1 MNCNKN
7 KLFWCT
13 ISAHALSMLNTEAIP
28 YKGATMI
35 SNILMMS
42 GVKSLKD
49 VDLTGKR
56 VLIRVDFNVPMD
68 AHFNISDDSR
78 IRAALPTINYC
89 IDHNACS
96 ISLVSHLGQPKGG
109 YDERYSLKHIQK
121 RLERLLERKIEFID
135 NLETLKHENSDCSV
149 DRIFL
154 LENIRFYEGEKKNDP
169 VFCQQLAD
177 LCDVYVNDAF
187 GTSHRKDASTY
198 GIADYAQIKV
208 AGFLMMREIEAFTK
222 ALEKPIR
229 PIALVVGGSK
239 ISSKITLLTSVMP
252 KIDKLIIGGAMSNTF
267 LKALGY
273 DMKASLVED
282 DFVEVAKEVLHEA
295 KVKGVKVYLPVDVV
309 ITDSIESPVDVKVS
323 PVQDVLDGFHAVDIG
338 PATLKLFS
346 EAIDLSNTII
356 WNGPMGI
363 YEISQFSKGTFKLA
377 SFIADS
383 YGYSIVGGGDTA
395 DAVEKAGE
403 KEKFSFIS
411 TGGGASLELLE
422 GKILPGFEKL
432 DRK

>member
-1 MNCNKN
+1 
-7 KLFWCT
+7 
-13 ISAHALSMLNTEAIP
+13 
-28 YKGATMI
+28 MI
-35 SNILMMS
+35 SNIVTMG

-49 VDLTGKR
+49 IDVTGKR

-68 AHFNISDDSR
+68 GQFNISDDSR

-96 ISLVSHLGQPKGG
+96 ITLVSHLGQPKGG
-109 YDERYSLKHIQK
+109 YDERFTLRHIQK
-121 RLERLLERKIEFID
+121 RLERLLEKKIEFID
-135 NLETLKHENSDCSV
+135 NLETLKSENSHCSIE
-149 DRIFL
+149 RIFL
-154 LENIRFYEGEKKNDP
+154 LENIRFFEGEKKNDP
-169 VFCQQLAD
+169 AFCQQLAN

-198 GIADYAQIKV
+198 GIADYASIKV
-208 AGFLMMREIEAFTK
+208 AGFLMIREVEAFTK

-273 DMKASLVED
+273 DMKGSLVED
-282 DFVEVAKEVLHEA
+282 DFVEVAKEVLLEA
-295 KVKGVKVYLPVDVV
+295 KAKGVKIYLPVDVV
-309 ITDSIESPVDVKVS
+309 ATDSIEHPVDIKIT

-346 EAIDLSNTII
+346 EAIELSNTII

-363 YEISQFSKGTFKLA
+363 YEMSQFSKGTFKLA
-377 SFIADS
+377 SAIAQS
-383 YGYSIVGGGDTA
+383 YAFSIIGGGDTA

-403 KEKFSFIS
+403 KENFSFIS

>member
-1 MNCNKN
+1 M
-7 KLFWCT
+7 
-13 ISAHALSMLNTEAIP
+13 
-28 YKGATMI
+28 G
-35 SNILMMS
+35 

-49 VDLTGKR
+49 IDVTGKR

-68 AHFNISDDSR
+68 AQFNISDDSR

-96 ISLVSHLGQPKGG
+96 ITLVSHLGRPKGG
-109 YDERYSLKHIQK
+109 YDERYTLRHIQK
-121 RLERLLERKIEFID
+121 RLERLLQKKVEFID
-135 NLETLKHENSDCSV
+135 DFEASKEEIASCSLERV
-149 DRIFL
+149 FL
-154 LENIRFYEGEKKNDP
+154 LENIRFYAGEKKNDP
-169 VFCQQLAD
+169 EFCKQLAE

-198 GIADYAQIKV
+198 GIADFVETKV

-239 ISSKITLLTSVMP
+239 ISSKITLLTSVMQ
-252 KIDKLIIGGAMSNTF
+252 KIDKLLIGGAMSNTF
-267 LKALGY
+267 LQALGY
-273 DMKASLVED
+273 EMKASLVEVD
-282 DFVEVAKEVLHEA
+282 YVDVAKKVLEEA
-295 KVKGVKVYLPVDVV
+295 KANNVKVYLPVDVV
-309 ITDSIESPVDVKVS
+309 ITDSIENPIDVRVT
-323 PVQDVLDGFHAVDIG
+323 PVQDVLEGFHAVDIG

-346 EAIDLSNTII
+346 EAIELSNTII

-363 YEISQFSKGTFKLA
+363 YEISQFSKGTYKLA
-377 SFIADS
+377 TVIAES
-383 YGYSIVGGGDTA
+383 YAYSIVGGGDTA
-395 DAVEKAGE
+395 DAVERAGE

-422 GKILPGFEKL
+422 GKVLPGFEKL
-432 DRK
+432 DRN

>member
-1 MNCNKN
+1 
-7 KLFWCT
+7 
-13 ISAHALSMLNTEAIP
+13 
-28 YKGATMI
+28 MI
-35 SNILMMS
+35 SNIITMS

-49 VDLTGKR
+49 IDIEGKR

-68 AHFNISDDSR
+68 GQFNISDDSR

-96 ISLVSHLGQPKGG
+96 ITLVSHLGQPKGG
-109 YDERYSLKHIQK
+109 YDERFTLRNIQK
-121 RLERLLERKIEFID
+121 RLERLLEKKIEFID
-135 NLETLKHENSDCSV
+135 NLETLKEENAHCSIE
-149 DRIFL
+149 RIFL
-154 LENIRFYEGEKKNDP
+154 LENIRFFEGEKKNDP

-198 GIADYAQIKV
+198 GISDFATIKV

-282 DFVEVAKEVLHEA
+282 DFVEVAKEVLNEA
-295 KVKGVKVYLPVDVV
+295 KAKGVKVYLPVDVV
-309 ITDSIESPVDVKVS
+309 STDSIEHPVDVKIT

-346 EAIDLSNTII
+346 EAIELSNTII

-363 YEISQFSKGTFKLA
+363 YEINQFSKGTYKLA
-377 SFIADS
+377 SIIADS
-383 YGYSIVGGGDTA
+383 YAFSIVGGGDTA

>member
-1 MNCNKN
+1 
-7 KLFWCT
+7 
-13 ISAHALSMLNTEAIP
+13 
-28 YKGATMI
+28 MI
-35 SNILMMS
+35 SNIVTMG
-42 GVKSLKD
+42 GVKSLRD
-49 VDLTGKR
+49 IDITGKK

-68 AHFNISDDSR
+68 GQFNISDDSR

-96 ISLVSHLGQPKGG
+96 ITLVSHLGQPKGG
-109 YDERYSLKHIQK
+109 YDERFTLRHIQK
-121 RLERLLERKIEFID
+121 RLERLLEKKIEFID
-135 NLETLKHENSDCSV
+135 NLETLKEENAHCSIE
-149 DRIFL
+149 RIFL
-154 LENIRFYEGEKKNDP
+154 LENIRFFEGEKKNDP
-169 VFCQQLAD
+169 AFCKELAD

-198 GIADYAQIKV
+198 GVADYASIKV

-267 LKALGY
+267 LKALDY

-282 DFVEVAKEVLHEA
+282 DYVEVAKEVLREA
-295 KVKGVKVYLPVDVV
+295 KAKGVKVYLPVDVV
-309 ITDSIESPVDVKVS
+309 STDSIDHPVDIKIT
-323 PVQDVLDGFHAVDIG
+323 PVQDVLEGFHAVDIG

-346 EAIDLSNTII
+346 EAIELSNTII

-363 YEISQFSKGTFKLA
+363 YETSQFSKGTFKLA

-383 YGYSIVGGGDTA
+383 YAFSIVGGGDTA